1 MFFTKAKEKRET
13 RIKKLEEQI
22 ERLEK
27 ARSETD
33 PDDPKYK
40 VISDNLNGL
49 YEELEKHHTPFHK
62 TPECKAIVTTAALS
76 GLTAFALANVEQLH
90 PVTSKLFPSALR
102 NVFSNNHRRV

>member
-1 MFFTKAKEKRET
+1 MFFTKARKKREN
-13 RIKKLEEQI
+13 RIAKLEEQV

-27 ARSETD
+27 AREEVS

-62 TPECKAIVTTAALS
+62 TPEGKALIFSTLVTTGTAL
-76 GLTAFALANVEQLH
+76 TLANIEQLH
-90 PVTSKLFPSALR
+90 PITSKVFPSSLR
-102 NVFSNNHRRV
+102 NIFSNHRRV